1 MKRKIEGF
9 ISIFLA
15 LILLPV
21 YSFAILT
28 IDVVKII
35 YAKNDIKLVNE
46 IALESTLSNYNRD
59 LYEKYRIF
67 GIDKSEDYLK
77 DYVNNIIEN
86 NLKNNKSRFYNL
98 SFENSILTINNDLNL
113 IALGD
118 IQNQIIDYMNTHGP
132 YEISKGILNLL
143 DLVKSSKKY
152 TDVIEKKIE
161 YEEEYS
167 KIHVSFNKISE
178 FFVKYNAEFE
188 EINNGYSEMNK
199 RLKALISESHEYFDL
214 KKKVD
219 DSNKESSNEVS
230 DNESKEDEE
239 KLKEIT
245 KEINKKLK
253 EYNEVNTKFEAKLAS
268 QQVNIN
274 EIITLLKSFYN
285 QTTSLEKALEKWGYE
300 IERLEKSD
308 IKNNFKS
315 DYKSM
320 KLQFTRGNIES
331 ILNKMLSHENT
342 LTNNIKILK
351 ENKPFNIEIEDF
363 NKDLKFDF
371 TNIVKLPSL
380 NNYKLYKYINDRNKD
395 VKFDKET
402 INEAKNIRKNL
413 EILADK
419 YDDIKDAK
427 QFGDITD
434 FIDFEK
440 FSDYSNNSTNIA
452 NISFSKEYKNIINQ
466 LNNIINYDDT
476 NLIEN
481 LYLSMYLV
489 NSFGNKIESEDKFS
503 PQMEYILFGNQSLK
517 SNVSSVENSIFAIR
531 LLLNSIY
538 AYTNADLGR
547 EATAISTTI
556 AGWTGFGV
564 PILRTIILGMMSL
577 SESAIDVNTIN
588 KNKYLEAYKNKATWQ
603 VSITGLSNLMEK
615 ELKEITSNTIDNIY
629 DQIQNYSNEG
639 VDYLNNKLN
648 EFTKQTIDGVAQII
662 ISEMVNPIQSIIAN
676 NINSPLD
683 DFESQINESFNLIQN
698 NINSS
703 SDSMKNIKIE
713 VFNYIKGIITNQMD
727 SINELN
733 FESYFKELVVN
744 VENMITEKTSSIT
757 NNFKSKIRGYI
768 LKNRLDSKVKM
779 NEIID
784 QYISQIGG
792 KEIGIKGSNSGLSF
806 KYRDYLTLVTFFR
819 LNIDKNSMLNRM
831 AFVMD
836 YEIRKKNPDFNIMKI
851 VSNVEIKTNAEIDV
865 SILSKYINLEK
876 MVETISGGY

>member
-1 MKRKIEGF
+1 MKRKIDGF

-15 LILLPV
+15 LIILPV

-35 YAKNDIKLVNE
+35 SAKNDTKLVNE
-46 IALESTLSNYNRD
+46 IALDSTLSNYNRD

-67 GIDKSEDYLK
+67 GIDKSKEYLE
-77 DYVNNIIEN
+77 DYVNDIIKN
-86 NLKNNKSRFYNL
+86 NLENNKSLFYKLNL
-98 SFENSILTINNDLNL
+98 ENAKVSVNNQTNL
-113 IALGD
+113 IASGD

-132 YEISKGILNLL
+132 YEISKGVLNLL

-152 TDVIEKKIE
+152 TNVIEKKIDF
-161 YEEEYS
+161 EEEYS
-167 KIHVSFNKISE
+167 KIDVSFNKISE

-199 RLKALISESHEYFDL
+199 RLKALISESREYFDL
-214 KKKVD
+214 KKKVE

-230 DNESKEDEE
+230 ENESKEDEE

-245 KEINKKLK
+245 KEINKKIK
-253 EYNEVNTKFEAKLAS
+253 EYNEKNTKFESKLAS

-285 QTTSLEKALEKWGYE
+285 QTASLENALANWGEE
-300 IERLEKSD
+300 IERLENSD

-320 KLQFTRGNIES
+320 KLQFTRENIES

-351 ENKPFNIEIEDF
+351 ENKAFNIEIKDF

-380 NNYKLYKYINDRNKD
+380 NNYKLYKYINDRNKAL
-395 VKFDKET
+395 VVDKEA
-402 INEAKNIRKNL
+402 IKEAKNNKKEL
-413 EILADK
+413 EKLADK
-419 YDDIKDAK
+419 YDDVKDTK
-427 QFGDITD
+427 DFGNITD
-434 FIDFEK
+434 FIDFDK
-440 FSDYSNNSTNIA
+440 FSDFSNNSTNIA
-452 NISFSKEYKNIINQ
+452 TISSAKKYKDIIKQSNSV
-466 LNNIINYDDT
+466 INYDDT

-489 NSFGNKIESEDKFS
+489 ENFGNKLDSYDNFS
-503 PQMEYILFGNQSLK
+503 SQMEYILFGNQSLK

-547 EATAISTTI
+547 EATAISTAI

-588 KNKYLEAYKNKATWQ
+588 QNEYLEAYKNKATWQ
-603 VSITGLSNLMEK
+603 VSLTGLSNLLSK
-615 ELKEITSNTIDNIY
+615 GIKEITSNTIDNIY

-639 VDYLNNKLN
+639 VDYFNNKLN

-683 DFESQINESFNLIQN
+683 DLKSQINESFNSIQD
-698 NINSS
+698 NIYSS
-703 SDSMKNIKIE
+703 SDSMKAIKIE
-713 VFNYIKGIITNQMD
+713 VLNYIKETVTSQMD
-727 SINELN
+727 SINEIN
-733 FESYFKELVVN
+733 FESYFRDLVVN
-744 VENMITEKTSSIT
+744 VEKMITEKTSRIT
-757 NNFKSKIRGYI
+757 NSFKSKIQGYI
-768 LKNRLDSKVKM
+768 AENKLDSKVKM

-784 QYISQIGG
+784 QYILAIGG
-792 KEIGIKGSNSGLSF
+792 KEVGIKGSNSGLSF

-819 LNIDKNSMLNRM
+819 INIDKESVLNRM

-836 YEIRKKNPDFNIMKI
+836 YEIKKKNPDFNIMKI
-851 VSNVEIKTNAEIDV
+851 VSNIEINTNTEIDV
-865 SILSKYINLEK
+865 SILSKYIKLEK
-876 MVETISGGY
+876 IVESISGGY